1 MRMLIENM
9 ASCLEPALPVVNEE
23 TAKLAAEARA
33 NKGVEA
39 NRMRQAEAR
48 AAAIAEQEKLIREME
63 EDDEEAEGVSE
74 KERNERI
81 LRNQERLAQIKKYKD
96 AEKKNLN
103 DKERL
108 LFEAEERK
116 REFRASLS
124 KATLKGMESGG
135 MQWIEEQLEERGMDS
150 VTGSTNEVVK
160 RLDMILREETLT
172 LRENMEKLRNEQ
184 YARDKEEKER
194 ADKAKVITDSINK
207 DGTIHVPEHCS
218 LAEALEHISPYILCS
233 DKRCSTN
240 LSVGTKICAKFSSG
254 GVSLFY
260 PGEILVIRNDGMYD
274 VLFDDGDTGNAIP
287 LDQIKIRWKFGEEA
301 ITTILLSKSK
311 RLLGNVNFLA
321 LHLVMRKLKC

>member
-1 MRMLIENM
+1 MLISLKERDRAMRMLIENM

-194 ADKAKVITDSINK
+194 VKKLELIENKRKKKEEEKRKMLANQMRAEQEEERIELWIIEQKRKMASEDKLSN
-207 DGTIHVPEHCS
+207 
-218 LAEALEHISPYILCS
+218 ALRQQYMLEKSAI
-233 DKRCSTN
+233 
-240 LSVGTKICAKFSSG
+240 VGTKMAKKYAKELDRRREEIKVEQQMEQESKKFFKPTLPDTIFS
-254 GVSLFY
+254 F
-260 PGEILVIRNDGMYD
+260 
-274 VLFDDGDTGNAIP
+274 
-287 LDQIKIRWKFGEEA
+287 
-301 ITTILLSKSK
+301 
-311 RLLGNVNFLA
+311 
-321 LHLVMRKLKC
+321 